1 MTATVAI
8 ITRGRDPR
16 LLSTVE
22 QAILTAPEGTQILV
36 VWDGPERGQALPA
49 DVRQVQT
56 DDRPRGTSYARHTA
70 MIESEND
77 MVILCDSH
85 LDFPAGWVEAY
96 TEHLAKY
103 PKHIVCSRCEMIGR
117 GQGSIY
123 NGANLRLK
131 VEGPQSTGV
140 CRKPGERQALAAQ
153 WRTEK
158 TAGPVMAVMGACYG
172 ITKKNYKAMNAPWQY
187 GTGWGCDEET
197 ISLAAWYMGGLCWLL
212 PQVIGHHKQ
221 SLATYQK
228 NDTDG
233 AGVMANRQRVVE
245 MVTDDAQRTDL
256 QIWMGQADN
265 EMVPMAALAKLREF
279 YKDKGRRTWA
289 DLWGAWAAA
298 ITRPMLIDALE
309 QNGLQLSQKLRRAK
323 RDQLL
328 KLWQETEPED
338 RHQATAPTAQPKL
351 PPAPAGDVS
360 QVIVRRVE
368 RCGRCNGIGTIKQIE
383 GMRDLGPFGQA
394 NGRCNKCGHKAV
406 IRRVA

>member
-1 MTATVAI
+1 MKATVAI

-22 QAILTAPEGTQILV
+22 QAQLTAPEGTEILV
-36 VWDGPERGQALPA
+36 VWDGPERGLALSD

-56 DDRPRGTSYARHTA
+56 DDRPRGTSYARHLA
-70 MIESEND
+70 MMEAENE
-77 MVILCDSH
+77 MVITCDSH

-103 PKHIVCSRCEMIGR
+103 PKHVICSRCEMIGR

-123 NGANLRLK
+123 HGADLRLK

-140 CRKPGERQALAAQ
+140 CRKPGERQAVAAQ
-153 WRTEK
+153 WRSEQ

-172 ITKKNYKAMNAPWQY
+172 MTKKNYKAMKAPWQY
-187 GTGWGCDEET
+187 GTGWGCDEES

-221 SLATYQK
+221 TLATYQK
-228 NDTDG
+228 NETDG
-233 AGVMANRQRVVE
+233 PGVLANRQRVIE
-245 MVTDDAQRTDL
+245 MVTDDDARIDL
-256 QIWMGQADN
+256 KVWMGKDHA
-265 EMVPMAALAKLREF
+265 ETLPMTELAELREY
-279 YKDKGRRTWA
+279 YKAKGRRTWA
-289 DLWGAWAAA
+289 DLWAKWAGA

-328 KLWQETEPED
+328 KLWQETEPEQPPASAP
-338 RHQATAPTAQPKL
+338 QAPPKL

-368 RCGRCNGIGTIKQIE
+368 RCDRCNGIGTIKQIE

-394 NGRCNKCGHKAV
+394 NGRCKKCGHKAV